1 MPKNIFVNIL
11 IGAFIIIG
19 SLLVVAFKPVNLGL
33 DLKGGISM
41 VLAPDVDK
49 VIKEEYENTA
59 SDISKLFLKN
69 HINVLDVTPSQEGIY
84 IDLLNASDYSK
95 VYELL
100 KKYYTNRID
109 VSKVSSLK
117 VKVTFSSIY
126 LSQIKENV
134 ITQTVEVLRRRVDQ
148 LGVVQPVIT
157 KLGNSKVMVEL
168 PGVMDLERAKK
179 VLGKTAQLELMEV
192 VDASPSLDALQKE
205 LKPDEKILPSKDGHE
220 WYLVKKKPIITGAD
234 LKTAYE
240 STDSFNNPAVSFELN
255 SKGAEIFGNFT
266 QSHIGKRLAIV
277 LDNRVMSAP
286 VIRSRISDQGQITGN
301 FTPDQVRDLAAI
313 LRAGALPTT
322 LHILQDAVVGPT
334 LGKAAIKQSI
344 YAGLASFLFVVFLII
359 ARYKTAGVTATIAII
374 MNGLLLWAG
383 LVLLGA
389 TLTLPGI
396 AGIILNM
403 GIAVDSNVLIF
414 ERIKE
419 EIARGNTLRK
429 AIEYGYKRV
438 LSAVYDTHATLLV
451 AALILFQFSSG
462 PVKGFATTL
471 TIGTIASFLSN
482 VYYSK
487 AMIDIL
493 AKLRMLKI

>member
-11 IGAFIIIG
+11 IGLFIVIG
-19 SLLVVAFKPVNLGL
+19 SILVVIFKPVNLGL

-41 VLAPDVDK
+41 VLAPDINK

-59 SDISKLFLKN
+59 SDISKLLLKN
-69 HINVLDVTPSQEGIY
+69 NISTLGVSPSLNGIE
-84 IDLLNASDYSK
+84 IDLINPNDYNK
-95 VYELL
+95 VYKLL
-100 KKYYTNRID
+100 KKYYANRISINTKGQGKMVVKFSD
-109 VSKVSSLK
+109 V
-117 VKVTFSSIY
+117 Y
-126 LSQIKENV
+126 LNQIKKNV

-157 KLGNSKVMVEL
+157 RLGSDKVMVEL
-168 PGVMDLERAKK
+168 PGVMDLERAEK

-192 VDASPSLDALQKE
+192 LDESPDKSALEAK
-205 LKPDEKILPSKDGHE
+205 LKSDEKILPSKSGHN
-220 WYLVKKKPIITGAD
+220 WYIVKKKPIITGAD
-234 LKTAYE
+234 LQTAYE

-255 SKGAEIFGNFT
+255 SKGAEIFGNYT
-266 QSHIGKRLAIV
+266 EHHIGTRLGIV

-286 VIRSRISDQGQITGN
+286 VIRSRIADQGQITGN
-301 FTPDQVRDLAAI
+301 FTPEQVRDLAAI

-322 LHILQDAVVGPT
+322 ISILQDSVVGPT
-334 LGKAAIKQSI
+334 LGKASIKQAT
-344 YAGLASFLFVVFLII
+344 YAGIASFLFVVVLMLL
-359 ARYKTAGVTATIAII
+359 RYKTSGFTATLAII

-419 EIARGNTLRK
+419 EIQRGNTIRK

-487 AMIDIL
+487 VMLDIL
-493 AKLRMLKI
+493 IKLKAFKI